1 MVDTRFLYVLMWTPS
16 SPGTARACC
25 RVVPGQLWLLS
36 GEGVLTWPL
45 GHNRGLGGGL
55 HTLFAY
61 PVSALVLMAESET
74 GHPSAP
80 CLPVCN
86 SYAGQQ
92 AGGGGGGSWFAQ
104 SVSLKIFDHQR
115 NHASC
120 LYFPICVCF
129 SCPAFGLTHR
139 GRSHT
144 LASDLGTCLERD
156 ML

>member
-1 MVDTRFLYVLMWTPS
+1 MCSCGFPAAPEQPRT
-16 SPGTARACC
+16 CC
-25 RVVPGQLWLLS
+25 RVLPGRLWLLS
-36 GEGVLTWPL
+36 SEGDLTWAL
-45 GHNRGLGGGL
+45 SHNRGLGVP

-61 PVSALVLMAESET
+61 PGSALALMAQSET

-80 CLPVCN
+80 CLPTCN

-92 AGGGGGGSWFAQ
+92 TGGGRSWLAQ

-129 SCPAFGLTHR
+129 SCPAFGLTHQ

-156 ML
+156 VL